1 MNGTAMSKEPAA
13 IIGTIGLAIIAAI
26 EILGP
31 EFFPDLEPI
40 LIQAVQAIV
49 VVLSFLT
56 IRMKVFSPATHEA
69 EVAEAL
75 RTPAPDA

>member
-26 EILGP
+26 EVLGP

-40 LIQAVQAIV
+40 IVQAVQAVIAILS
-49 VVLSFLT
+49 VLA

-75 RTPAPDA
+75 ETPAP